1 MAAAPCARP
10 RSGARRPN
18 RSEAATTGME
28 RDAPAAFEG
37 TPMTQSG
44 ATWCSRENR
53 TSAAAAREHPVLN
66 ATCAVFSVILAPMF
80 LVFFPMAPAFGEA
93 SEGVTLRAE
102 GTAEG
107 TGAEAV
113 READENGVLAAMGE
127 YLHQYAPAGDIRVF
141 KDLLERP
148 RRYVRSFARLDTEV
162 EDGVTVVTLRV
173 SFDEDA
179 IRREAASVL
188 LPQVV
193 TSARVLVLIAERGIG
208 AERLTLT
215 RDGIAGDA
223 IGGVLTEAGLRSV
236 FGAGVLLEEYD
247 PDALLARL
255 SDDTAIRALLRE
267 NAADVAVTGRASLQ
281 SGLAAAGS
289 NLLEHRAEMELR
301 IVGATEG
308 AYTLKSDAKI
318 LSAELER
325 GAETALRDACARI
338 KDEVMPLTVLAAAQ
352 SEAGSGVLIAVRGA
366 IDDAG
371 KRAIVD
377 RLKNVPGVGDVE
389 ELRPAEG
396 VVRFYAPY
404 TGEIGPL
411 YRHLTWEAYQGFRL
425 SAERVVSREVRL
437 EAIPTS

>member
-1 MAAAPCARP
+1 
-10 RSGARRPN
+10 
-18 RSEAATTGME
+18 
-28 RDAPAAFEG
+28 
-37 TPMTQSG
+37 MTQSG
-44 ATWCSRENR
+44 AGPYSRESH
-53 TSAAAAREHPVLN
+53 TPATGVREHRARH
-66 ATCAVFSVILAPMF
+66 ATRAVFSVILTLM
-80 LVFFPMAPAFGEA
+80 LLMLFPMAPAFGEA

-113 READENGVLAAMGE
+113 RQADENGLLAAMGE
-127 YLHQYAPAGDIRVF
+127 YLQQYAPAGDIRVF
-141 KDLLERP
+141 KGLLERP

-208 AERLTLT
+208 AERLTLS
-215 RDGIAGDA
+215 RGGMAGDA
-223 IGGVLTEAGLRSV
+223 IRGVLTEAGLRNV
-236 FGAGVLLEEYD
+236 FGEELLLEEYES
-247 PDALLARL
+247 DALLARL
-255 SDDTAIRALLRE
+255 SDDTATRALLRE
-267 NAADVAVTGRASLQ
+267 NAADVAVTGRVSLQ

-301 IVGATEG
+301 IVGASEG
-308 AYTLKSDAKI
+308 AYTLTSDAKI
-318 LSAELER
+318 LSGELER
-325 GAETALRDACARI
+325 GAETALQDACARI
-338 KDEVMPLTVLAAAQ
+338 KDQVMPLTVLAAAQ
-352 SEAGSGVLIAVRGA
+352 SEAGSGVLIAVRGS

-396 VVRFYAPY
+396 LVRFYAPY
-404 TGEIGPL
+404 RGDIGPL
-411 YRHLTWEAYQGFRL
+411 YRHLTWEAYPGFRL

>member
-1 MAAAPCARP
+1 M
-10 RSGARRPN
+10 RRMKTECWRRWGVSPPV
-18 RSEAATTGME
+18 RAGG
-28 RDAPAAFEG
+28 R
-37 TPMTQSG
+37 
-44 ATWCSRENR
+44 
-53 TSAAAAREHPVLN
+53 HP
-66 ATCAVFSVILAPMF
+66 
-80 LVFFPMAPAFGEA
+80 
-93 SEGVTLRAE
+93 GV
-102 GTAEG
+102 
-107 TGAEAV
+107 
-113 READENGVLAAMGE
+113 
-127 YLHQYAPAGDIRVF
+127 Q
-141 KDLLERP
+141 DLLERP

-352 SEAGSGVLIAVRGA
+352 SEAGSGVLIARGPSML
-366 IDDAG
+366 
-371 KRAIVD
+371 RASGPS
-377 RLKNVPGVGDVE
+377 L
-389 ELRPAEG
+389 
-396 VVRFYAPY
+396 
-404 TGEIGPL
+404 TG
-411 YRHLTWEAYQGFRL
+411 
-425 SAERVVSREVRL
+425 
-437 EAIPTS
+437 